1 MVGRGPPLRFD
12 IFLYEPSTFFGTWR
26 ALFIQDRSPLNMA
39 NSLHI
44 HAQINHNFPL
54 ILNPLFVLFI
64 KIYCFKYFAKTS
76 KKLSPCVY
84 IFQFQKHC
92 KV

>member
-26 ALFIQDRSPLNMA
+26 ALFIQDHSPLNMA

-44 HAQINHNFPL
+44 HAQINHSFP
-54 ILNPLFVLFI
+54 PYFEPFVCAFFQEFLLQMFCKNI
-64 KIYCFKYFAKTS
+64 QES
-76 KKLSPCVY
+76 KFLCLHFPVSETL
-84 IFQFQKHC
+84 
-92 KV
+92 